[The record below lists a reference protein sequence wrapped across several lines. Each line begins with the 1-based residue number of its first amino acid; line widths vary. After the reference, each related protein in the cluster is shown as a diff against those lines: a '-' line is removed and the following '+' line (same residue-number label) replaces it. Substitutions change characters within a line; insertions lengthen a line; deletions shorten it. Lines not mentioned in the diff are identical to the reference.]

1 MSDPLPH
8 ISIYTDGGADPNPGP
23 GGWAAILLHPEKKKE
38 LSGGDP
44 DTTNN
49 RMELTAAIKALEALK
64 DPCRIDF
71 YTDSEYL
78 RKGITEWI
86 DGWKAHGWQSG
97 KKPIKNVDLWKRL
110 DALRQ
115 NHDIEWQWVKGHA
128 GNEYNERAD
137 QLASAAIPRE
147 VMQVDPDAVQIYLR
161 IAGPAKGTQG
171 TCGWAAGLLSAEV
184 PEIIQGAHRDTTVN
198 GFTLYAV
205 LQILEQ
211 IRPEDTVQF
220 FTNNSYLF
228 DGITKW
234 VNGWRKGGWVKPEKF
249 KSEWQQLDQLNQS
262 REIKWVRHRDDLPEA
277 FANLDKIAKDAR
289 DSS

>member
-1 MSDPLPH
+1 MAEDRPH

-23 GGWAAILLHPEKKKE
+23 GGWGVVLLHPGKKKE

-49 RMELTAAIKALEALK
+49 RMELTAAIKALEALNQ
-64 DPCRIDF
+64 PCRIDF
-71 YTDSEYL
+71 YTDSQYV
-78 RKGITEWI
+78 RKGISEWI
-86 DGWKAHGWQSG
+86 DDWKAHGWQSG

-110 DALRQ
+110 DDLRQ
-115 NHDIEWQWVKGHA
+115 GHEIDWKWVRGHA
-128 GNEYNERAD
+128 GNEHNERAD

-147 VMQVDPDAVQIYLR
+147 AMAVDPDAVQVYLR
-161 IAGPAKGTQG
+161 IAGPASGTRG
-171 TCGWAAGLLSAEV
+171 KCGWAAGLMSADV
-184 PEIIQGAHRDTTVN
+184 PDIIHGAHPDMTVN
-198 GFTLYAV
+198 GFALYATLQV
-205 LQILEQ
+205 LDQIL
-211 IRPEDTVQF
+211 PEDKVQF

-234 VNGWRKGGWVKPEKF
+234 VSGWRKGGWVKPEKF
-249 KSEWQQLDQLNQS
+249 KAEWQQLDQLNQS
-262 REIKWVRHRDDLPEA
+262 RQIKWVRHHDDLPEA